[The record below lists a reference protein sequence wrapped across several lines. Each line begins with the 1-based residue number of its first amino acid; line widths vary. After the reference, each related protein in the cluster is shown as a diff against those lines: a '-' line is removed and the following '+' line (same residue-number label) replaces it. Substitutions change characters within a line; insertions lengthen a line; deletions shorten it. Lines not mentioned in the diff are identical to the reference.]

1 MAARIALGALA
12 LKPVLSL
19 RALTEAAAQ
28 VEQALD
34 QGELDQARQA
44 LRSLVSRPTG
54 ELPAPLVASA
64 AIESLAENLPD
75 SLLAPVLYYLV
86 GGLPAAY
93 AYRTTNTLDAMI
105 GYRDP
110 RYEYLGKAAARLDDL
125 LNLAPARLG
134 GLALILAAGGSAGRA
149 LGTTRRERD
158 RTASPNAGWPMSAAA
173 GALGVRLEK
182 PSHYR
187 LGDGFADPTAA
198 DLRRAVQLVQRAAAI
213 GIGLLFGGIRLAP
226 RGHSQ

>member
-1 MAARIALGALA
+1 VA

-19 RALTEAAAQ
+19 RALAEAASR
-28 VEQALD
+28 VEQALEA
-34 QGELDQARQA
+34 GELEPARQA

-54 ELPAPLVASA
+54 GLTAPLVASA

-75 SLLAPVLYYLV
+75 SLLAPVLYYLI

-93 AYRTTNTLDAMI
+93 AYRTANTLDAMI

-110 RYEYLGKAAARLDDL
+110 HYEYLGKAAARLDDL

-134 GLALILAAGGSAGRA
+134 ALALALAAGGTAGQA
-149 LGTTRRERD
+149 VGTTRRERS

-182 PSHYR
+182 PNHYR

-198 DLRRAVQLVQRAAAI
+198 DVRRAVQLVQRAA
-213 GIGLLFGGIRLAP
+213 GIGVALLFGGIKLVH
-226 RGHSQ
+226 RGQFR